1 MWTPQALQSLQ
12 VPCWGGHNGSGVR
25 VSAQS
30 VTGVGAQSVTRVGA
44 QSVTGV
50 RAQSVTRAGA
60 QSVTR
65 VSAQSGTRLGAQSVT
80 RVSAQSGTRVRA
92 QSVTGVRGQ
101 SGTRGWAQSGTRVR
115 GQSGTRGWTQLESVQ
130 GPPPHPY
137 CFVSHGAIKGQGGW
151 RQGRPMP
158 LSLGQPLCS
167 RLLLC
172 GCSSVL
178 EPSSL

>member
-1 MWTPQALQSLQ
+1 MLGRSQRIRGQGQCSE
-12 VPCWGGHNGSGVR
+12 CDWGRGSERDRGRGSELDQGRGSECDRGQGSEWEQGQGSEQTRVSAHSVTG

-30 VTGVGAQSVTRVGA
+30 VTGAGA

-50 RAQSVTRAGA
+50 RV
-60 QSVTR
+60 
-65 VSAQSGTRLGAQSVT
+65 
-80 RVSAQSGTRVRA
+80 
-92 QSVTGVRGQ
+92 Q
-101 SGTRGWAQSGTRVR
+101 SGTRGR
-115 GQSGTRGWTQLESVQ
+115 TQLESVQ

-151 RQGRPMP
+151 RQGRPVP
-158 LSLGQPLCS
+158 LSLGQPPCS